1 MSHAAAF
8 LLLLTLELA
17 SILTL
22 WLVAALAG

>member
-8 LLLLTLELA
+8 LLFLTLELT

-22 WLVAALAG
+22 RLVAALAG

>member
-8 LLLLTLELA
+8 LLLLTLELT

-22 WLVAALAG
+22 WLVATLAG